1 MCRLINRF
9 LFCIKNDKII
19 KIMRNLWFVIVGVA
33 VLAGGVY
40 YLGLYTYFVKTEL
53 HEELPRQGGAP
64 DSSAPQMR
72 TIAVGSFGEIDLI
85 HKGSGQAKLIEID
98 GKTFLRLENFSVTS
112 GPDLYVY
119 LSNST
124 KPTHDIK
131 DLGDYV
137 ELGRLKATSG
147 DQNYNVLAGAEGY
160 RTAVI
165 WCKQFGVLFSFAVM
179 E

>member
-1 MCRLINRF
+1 M
-9 LFCIKNDKII
+9 KK
-19 KIMRNLWFVIVGVA
+19 LWFVIIGVA
-33 VLAGGVY
+33 VIAGGVY
-40 YLGLYTYFVKTEL
+40 YLGLYTYFVKTEI
-53 HEELPRQGGAP
+53 HEELPRQGEAP
-64 DSSAPQMR
+64 DSPASQMR
-72 TIAVGSFGEIDLI
+72 TLATGSFGEIDLI
-85 HKGSGQAKLIEID
+85 HKGSGQAKLIEIN

-124 KPTHDIK
+124 KPTHNIK
-131 DLGDYV
+131 DLGDYAD
-137 ELGRLKATSG
+137 LGRLKATSG
-147 DQNYNVLAGAEGY
+147 EQNYDIPPSAEDY

>member
-1 MCRLINRF
+1 MNKSR
-9 LFCIKNDKII
+9 
-19 KIMRNLWFVIVGVA
+19 FVIVGIA
-33 VLAGGVY
+33 VLVGVVY
-40 YLGLYTYFVKTEL
+40 YFGFYTYFIKTEI
-53 HEELPRQGGAP
+53 HEELPMPAASAP
-64 DSSAPQMR
+64 DSPAPQMR
-72 TIAVGSFGEIDLI
+72 TIAFGSFGEIDFV

-98 GKTFLRLENFSVTS
+98 GKTILRLENFTVTS

-124 KPTHDIK
+124 KPTHEIK
-131 DLGDYV
+131 DLGNYIN
-137 ELGRLKATSG
+137 LGRLKATSG
-147 DQNYNVLAGAEGY
+147 EQNYEIPQSAEGY